1 MIKTE
6 TQALA
11 QSLHH
16 SLKNHS
22 EFAHLKDQ
30 LIHITATILN
40 HNQIGSGQHTKTN
53 VIGAAMNTST
63 NYAKQIKNA
72 KRGGYA
78 PTIAKDVN
86 KHKIQKASR
95 LIEQWR
101 KLANEL
107 KPQMQIDMA
116 LTLEECAHDLD
127 QILRNKSF

>member
-1 MIKTE
+1 
-6 TQALA
+6 
-11 QSLHH
+11 
-16 SLKNHS
+16 
-22 EFAHLKDQ
+22 
-30 LIHITATILN
+30 
-40 HNQIGSGQHTKTN
+40 
-53 VIGAAMNTST
+53 MNTST

-72 KRGGYA
+72 KRGGYT

-86 KHKIQKASR
+86 KHKVQKALR

-127 QILRNKSF
+127 QILRKKTL